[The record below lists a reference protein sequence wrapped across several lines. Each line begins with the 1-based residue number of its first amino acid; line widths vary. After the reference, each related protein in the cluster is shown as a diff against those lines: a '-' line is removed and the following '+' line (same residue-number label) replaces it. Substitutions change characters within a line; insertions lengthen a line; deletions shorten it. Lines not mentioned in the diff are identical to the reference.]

1 MLPKITRPTGTVDI
15 VTDLTLI
22 TKSQALSKQ
31 LEKIESENIA
41 GLTESE
47 LSQRR
52 EEKTDLRES
61 LKTLVEQI
69 NAATIVLHMTGLN
82 SSQWEQI
89 VAENTTTTNGQ
100 VKQDMVGIT
109 VNAVP
114 AMTTKITWKTGKHEE
129 IEYDPAELCAMLAE
143 MPDSQLFSI
152 LPTVQR
158 LNTPVVALPKA

>member
-22 TKSQALSKQ
+22 TKSQALSKHLEQ
-31 LEKIESENIA
+31 LESQPTA
-41 GLTESE
+41 GLTETE
-47 LSQRR
+47 LSKRR
-52 EEKTDLRES
+52 EEQADLRES

-100 VKQDMVGIT
+100 VKQDMVGIVCT
-109 VNAVP
+109 AVP
-114 AMTTKITWKTGKHEE
+114 IMTDKITWRTGKQGE
-129 IEYDPAELCAMLAE
+129 IEHTQDDLRTMLSE

>member
-1 MLPKITRPTGTVDI
+1 MLPKITRPAGTVDI

-22 TKSQALSKQ
+22 TKSQALSKHLEQ
-31 LEKIESENIA
+31 LESQPTA
-41 GLTESE
+41 GLTETE
-47 LSQRR
+47 LSKRR
-52 EEKTDLRES
+52 EELTDLRES

-100 VKQDMVGIT
+100 VKQDMVGIVCT
-109 VNAVP
+109 AVP
-114 AMTTKITWKTGKHEE
+114 IMTDKIIWRTGKQAE
-129 IEYDPAELCAMLAE
+129 IDHTQDELRDMLSE

>member
-22 TKSQALSKQ
+22 TKSQALSKRLEQ
-31 LEKIESENIA
+31 LESQPTA
-41 GLTESE
+41 GLTETE

-52 EEKTDLRES
+52 EEQTDLRES

-89 VAENTTTTNGQ
+89 VAENTTTTNGE
-100 VKQDMVGIT
+100 VKQNMVGII

-114 AMTTKITWKTGKHEE
+114 AMTKKITWKSGKHEE
-129 IEYDPAELCAMLAE
+129 IEYDQAELRAMLVE
-143 MPDSQLFSI
+143 MPDSQIFSI

>member
-22 TKSQALSKQ
+22 TKSQALSKHLEQ
-31 LEKIESENIA
+31 LESQPTA
-41 GLTESE
+41 GLTETE
-47 LSQRR
+47 LSKRR
-52 EEKTDLRES
+52 EEQADLRES

-100 VKQDMVGIT
+100 VKQDMVGIVCT
-109 VNAVP
+109 AVP
-114 AMTTKITWKTGKHEE
+114 IMTDKITWRTGKQGE
-129 IEYDPAELCAMLAE
+129 IEHTQDDLRTMLVE

>member
-22 TKSQALSKQ
+22 TKSQALSKHLEQ
-31 LEKIESENIA
+31 LESQPTA
-41 GLTESE
+41 GLTETE
-47 LSQRR
+47 LSKRR
-52 EEKTDLRES
+52 EELTDLRES

-100 VKQDMVGIT
+100 VKQDMVGIVCT
-109 VNAVP
+109 AVP
-114 AMTTKITWKTGKHEE
+114 IMTDKITWRTGKQDE
-129 IEYDPAELCAMLAE
+129 IEHTQDDLRTMLSE

>member
-31 LEKIESENIA
+31 LEQIESENIA
-41 GLTESE
+41 ELTESE

-129 IEYDPAELCAMLAE
+129 IEYDPAELCAMLVE

>member
-22 TKSQALSKQ
+22 TKSQALSKHLEQ
-31 LEKIESENIA
+31 LESQPTA
-41 GLTESE
+41 GLTETE
-47 LSQRR
+47 LSKRR
-52 EEKTDLRES
+52 EEQTDLRES

-100 VKQDMVGIT
+100 VKQDMVGIVCT
-109 VNAVP
+109 AVP
-114 AMTTKITWKTGKHEE
+114 IMTDKITWRTGKQGE
-129 IEYDPAELCAMLAE
+129 IEHTQDDLRTMLSE

>member
-22 TKSQALSKQ
+22 TKSQALSKHLEQ
-31 LEKIESENIA
+31 LEAQPTA
-41 GLTESE
+41 GLTETE
-47 LSQRR
+47 LSKRR
-52 EEKTDLRES
+52 EELTDLRES

-100 VKQDMVGIT
+100 VKQDMVGIVCT
-109 VNAVP
+109 AVP
-114 AMTTKITWKTGKHEE
+114 IMTDKITWRTGKQGE
-129 IEYDPAELCAMLAE
+129 IEHTQDDLRTMLSE